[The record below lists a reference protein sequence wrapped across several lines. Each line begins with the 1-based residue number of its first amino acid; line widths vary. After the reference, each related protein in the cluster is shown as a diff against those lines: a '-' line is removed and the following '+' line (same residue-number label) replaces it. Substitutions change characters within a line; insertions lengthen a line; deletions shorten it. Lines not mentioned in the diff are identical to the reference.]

1 MNPIFPRVLGFFCLL
16 ISATAGAAPA
26 LIPNP
31 PAIAGTAYLLL
42 DYDSGRVLAE
52 GNIDKRIEPASL
64 TKMMSAY
71 LVDREIVAGRVKLTD
86 MARISEKAWR
96 MEGSRM
102 FVEVGDQ
109 VSVADL
115 LKGII
120 VQSGNDSTVALA
132 EHIAGSEDAFA
143 SMMNLEA
150 QRLGMKDTHFV
161 NSTGLPHPQH
171 YTTARDLGTLARAL
185 IRDAGDHYEWY
196 SIKEYTFNN
205 IKQHN
210 RNTLLWRDATVDG
223 IKTGHTES
231 AGYCLVA
238 SAKQDNMRLIGVVL
252 GTKSENARADETQ
265 KLLTYGFR
273 FFETHRLYR
282 AGESLTKARIWKG
295 ETEEL
300 SLGLAE
306 DLYVTIPRGQY
317 SALKASMNLAASQ
330 IIAPVASGA
339 VMGAVNVALDDQPVA
354 ARDLVALQEV
364 KEGGVFRALIDT
376 AKLWFE

>member
-1 MNPIFPRVLGFFCLL
+1 MNPIFLRILGLFCLL

-31 PAIAGTAYLLL
+31 PAIDGTAHLLM
-42 DYDSGRVLAE
+42 DYDSGHVLAE

-71 LVDREIVAGRVKLTD
+71 VVDLELAAGRVKLTD
-86 MARISEKAWR
+86 MVRISEKAWR

-102 FVEVGDQ
+102 FVEVGGQ

-132 EHIAGSEDAFA
+132 EHLAGSEDAFA
-143 SMMNLEA
+143 SMMNIQA

-161 NSTGLPHPQH
+161 NSTGLPHPEH

-185 IRDAGDHYEWY
+185 IRDSGEHYAWY
-196 SIKEYTFNN
+196 SIKEYKFNN
-205 IKQHN
+205 IMQHN

-223 IKTGHTES
+223 IKTGHTET
-231 AGYCLVA
+231 AGFCLVA
-238 SAKQDNMRLIGVVL
+238 SAKQDQMRLIAVVL
-252 GTKSENARADETQ
+252 GTKSENARADESQ

-273 FFETHRLYR
+273 FFETHKLYK
-282 AGESLTKARIWKG
+282 AGESLTRARVWKG
-295 ETEEL
+295 EAEEL
-300 SLGLAE
+300 SLGLAD

-317 SALKASMNLAASQ
+317 NALKASMNLATQ
-330 IIAPVASGA
+330 IIAPVPSGTVLGA
-339 VMGAVNVALDDQPVA
+339 VYVAINDRPVA
-354 ARDLVALQEV
+354 NRDLVALQEV
-364 KEGGVFRALIDT
+364 PEGGMFRSLIDT